1 MKKRVDTNALI
12 QLMGMLGVIGS
23 LIFVGL
29 EMRQSQRIA
38 ISAQHQER
46 AASAVAMIVGFLES
60 GEDWDATVR
69 PDSAS
74 ELEVARR
81 NAYQINW
88 YFAENDFNQ
97 YQNGLL
103 PENDWEAKINIV
115 EFLLSECDLR
125 PIVDFRKRFW
135 STDFMEVISSIED
148 PCI

>member
-1 MKKRVDTNALI
+1 MKRLDINTLA
-12 QLMGMLGVIGS
+12 QLLGLAGVIAS

-29 EMRQSQRIA
+29 ELRQSQRIA

-46 AASAVAMIVGFLES
+46 SASAVAMIVGFLES
-60 GEDWDATVR
+60 GIDWDATVR
-69 PDSAS
+69 PNFVESS
-74 ELEVARR
+74 ETARR

-103 PENDWEAKINIV
+103 PDSDWEAKVNIV

-125 PIVDFRKRFW
+125 GIVDFRKRFW
-135 STDFMEVISSIED
+135 TAEFMDVINSIDD